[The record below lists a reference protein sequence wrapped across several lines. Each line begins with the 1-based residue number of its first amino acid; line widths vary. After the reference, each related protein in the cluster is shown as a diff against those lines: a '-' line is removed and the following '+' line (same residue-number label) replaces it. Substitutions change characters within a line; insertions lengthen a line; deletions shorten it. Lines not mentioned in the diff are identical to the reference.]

1 MIRPS
6 APARSIVAIAPV
18 ALFLATGCL
27 ATQGSV
33 RTLQEEIRA
42 SGSQLAQNDTAIL
55 RAEDARRREI
65 AALSATIER
74 LNDSVRVLTA
84 RLALFQAN
92 AAGQFDAMGQQ
103 VIKIE
108 AILGQNTRDLQD
120 QRTQL
125 AALREQ
131 GVTGATA
138 PASVQST
145 GSAPDTSRGAAGS
158 GLPGPA
164 TMFSSAVEEFRKGS
178 YRTARSG
185 FEDLIKNY
193 PDYEQNA
200 RAQVYIGDAYKADGN
215 PAAADSVYQLVE
227 TKYPSSPD
235 VAGAL
240 WRRGR
245 MLWDANKKSEARIV
259 LNRLINKYPQSDEA
273 ELAKAL
279 MNPSE

>member
-1 MIRPS
+1 MMH
-6 APARSIVAIAPV
+6 RSVRSLLTIAPV
-18 ALFLATGCL
+18 ALFAATGCL
-27 ATQGSV
+27 ATQGSIQ
-33 RTLQEEIRA
+33 TLQDEIRA
-42 SGSQLAQNDTAIL
+42 SRSQLAQNDTAIL

-65 AALSATIER
+65 AALAANIDR

-108 AILGQNTRDLQD
+108 SILGQNTRDLQD

-138 PASVQST
+138 
-145 GSAPDTSRGAAGS
+145 SAPTSAGGPDTSQRAAG

-185 FEDLIKNY
+185 FEDLIKAY
-193 PDYEQNA
+193 PDYDQNA

-279 MNPSE
+279 MTPSE